1 MFFLR
6 EDFCRKYFYSIFKV
20 IGRELSL
27 ALADYILKAYSD
39 RDPKIRRFLR
49 NIDLHILHSM
59 NPDGFEKA
67 SMDPACKGRHG
78 RENANF
84 VSLKLRKSAFKNT
97 DISQQRP
104 NIETE
109 QV

>member
-1 MFFLR
+1 MMVSRFFAYISLL
-6 EDFCRKYFYSIFKV
+6 SKV

-27 ALADYILKAYSD
+27 ALADYILKAHSD

-67 SMDPACKGRHG
+67 SMDPACKGRNG

-84 VSLKLRKSAFKNT
+84 VSLILHILYVCIHVSKAEPIYL
-97 DISQQRP
+97 
-104 NIETE
+104 
-109 QV
+109 